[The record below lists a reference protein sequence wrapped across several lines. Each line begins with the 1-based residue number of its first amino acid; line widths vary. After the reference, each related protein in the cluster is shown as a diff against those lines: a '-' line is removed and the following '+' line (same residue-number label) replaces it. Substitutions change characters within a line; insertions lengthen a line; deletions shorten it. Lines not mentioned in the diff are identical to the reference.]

1 MRFDF
6 GYKQMKRPAGL
17 PPISAPVIPLILS
30 GKEGSLQTVALI
42 DSGADISAITQDVA
56 EVVGLDLSGSP
67 RKAQGIGGEVRVV
80 ESRMTVAIRGKREQ
94 DSFVLPVQVI
104 IEKTIAGFPI
114 LLGRRG
120 FFDRYEIT
128 FMPRE
133 KKTVLKRRLESD
145 R

>member
-1 MRFDF
+1 M
-6 GYKQMKRPAGL
+6 
-17 PPISAPVIPLILS
+17 
-30 GKEGSLQTVALI
+30 
-42 DSGADISAITQDVA
+42 
-56 EVVGLDLSGSP
+56 VGLDLSGSP